1 MSFKFL
7 TYFLSK
13 IFKAETSSDLQDKI
27 PTDKVAL
34 NSVTIMPWLLSKN
47 IGSLIQPLIDG
58 VEVQFSVEKEEY
70 TFEVSQS
77 EVNEKNHLQIKIKR
91 VNNI

>member
-13 IFKAETSSDLQDKI
+13 IFKTETSSDLPDKI

-34 NSVTIMPWLLSKN
+34 NSVTI
-47 IGSLIQPLIDG
+47 IQC
-58 VEVQFSVEKEEY
+58 
-70 TFEVSQS
+70 
-77 EVNEKNHLQIKIKR
+77 
-91 VNNI
+91 